1 MSDSNKSQIKLFKNA
16 SWLFGGKS
24 ASGIFTAIQTVIVA
38 RMLGV
43 SDYGLLTLVIAYIS
57 VLNMFFDLKVWETAT
72 KYIGTYLERGESD
85 KTRSMIKLS
94 YILDIGSGV
103 IAFIIAI
110 VSAKLISTYVIHS
123 PDAYVLIWI
132 FSISLFIDTAN
143 STSDAILRV
152 FDRFKSIAFINSFQK
167 LFRLIVVV
175 ALLFGGFGIKGV
187 LYGFILASFVGF
199 AIRMWVVIKTL
210 YENNLQG
217 WLSAD
222 LSLIR
227 DQWKG
232 IAWFLGNTSF
242 IATLKTGNERYLGVM
257 ILGYFAGKD
266 AVAYYKIAS
275 TVASLANKV
284 VDPLYEAIYPE
295 LVKFTSS
302 NAIKDFKKMIKSTT
316 KSLVLIIVP
325 LTAVIIIFA
334 ELIIR
339 LVFGTEYV
347 PATNALRILAVAVLI
362 VRFTF
367 WINPALLAMGRP
379 GLRTILGVITTV
391 AYLVLMLILVPPYS
405 YVGAAFAFLGYA
417 LLRSGLAFKFFND
430 ALRYEKSRV
439 GNS

>member
-1 MSDSNKSQIKLFKNA
+1 MTDSNKSQKKLFKNA

-24 ASGIFTAIQTVIVA
+24 ASGIFTAIQTIVVA

-43 SDYGLLTLVIAYIS
+43 SDYGLLALVIAYIS

-72 KYIGTYLERGESD
+72 KYIGTYLEKGESD

-103 IAFIIAI
+103 VAFIIAI
-110 VSAKLISTYVIHS
+110 LSAKLISAYIIHS
-123 PDAYVLIWI
+123 PDAYILIWI

-187 LYGFILASFVGF
+187 LYGFILASFIGF
-199 AIRMWVVIKTL
+199 SIRMWIVIKTL
-210 YENNLQG
+210 NENGLEG
-217 WLSAD
+217 WFSAD
-222 LSLIR
+222 VGLIK
-227 DQWKG
+227 DEWKG
-232 IAWFLGNTSF
+232 ILWFLGNTSF
-242 IATLKTGNERYLGVM
+242 IATLKTGNERYLGIM

-295 LVKFTSS
+295 LVKFASS
-302 NAIKDFKKMIKSTT
+302 NAIKDFKRMIKSTT
-316 KSLVLIIVP
+316 KSLVLIIIP
-325 LTAVIIIFA
+325 LTVIIIIFA
-334 ELIIR
+334 EPIISI
-339 LVFGTEYV
+339 VFGKDYV
-347 PATNALRILAVAVLI
+347 PATNALRILAAAVLI

-367 WINPALLAMGRP
+367 WINPALLSMDRP
-379 GLRTILGVITTV
+379 GLRTILGVISTSV
-391 AYLVLMLILVPPYS
+391 YLILMFLLVPGYS
-405 YVGAAFAFLGYA
+405 YIGAAFAFLGYSIV
-417 LLRSGLAFKFFND
+417 RSSLAFKFFRD
-430 ALRYEKSRV
+430 ALKKIE
-439 GNS
+439 

>member
-1 MSDSNKSQIKLFKNA
+1 MSDSKTSQKKLFKNA

-24 ASGIFTAIQTVIVA
+24 ASGIFTAIQTIVIA

-43 SDYGLLTLVIAYIS
+43 SDYGLLTLVVAYIS

-72 KYIGTYLERGESD
+72 KYIGTYLEKGEPD

-94 YILDIGSGV
+94 YILDIGSGIV
-103 IAFIIAI
+103 AFIIAI

-123 PDAYVLIWI
+123 PDAYILIWI

-167 LFRLIVVV
+167 LFRLLVVV
-175 ALLFGGFGIKGV
+175 GLLFAGFGIEGV
-187 LYGFILASFVGF
+187 LYGFILASFIGF
-199 AIRMWVVIKTL
+199 TIRMWIVVKTL
-210 YENNLQG
+210 YENDLQG

-222 LSLIR
+222 LGLIR

-232 IAWFLGNTSF
+232 IVWFLGNTSF

-325 LTAVIIIFA
+325 LTAIIIIFA
-334 ELIIR
+334 EPIVR

-379 GLRTILGVITTV
+379 GLRTILGVITTTL
-391 AYLVLMLILVPPYS
+391 YLILMLLLVPPYS
-405 YVGAAFAFLGYA
+405 YFGAAFAFLGYA

-430 ALRYEKSRV
+430 ALKDEKKRIEES
-439 GNS
+439 

>member
-1 MSDSNKSQIKLFKNA
+1 MTDSNNSQKKLFKNA

-24 ASGIFTAIQTVIVA
+24 ASGIFTAIQTIVIA

-72 KYIGTYLERGESD
+72 KYIGTYLEKGESD

-103 IAFIIAI
+103 VAFIIAI
-110 VSAKLISTYVIHS
+110 LSAKLISAYIIHS
-123 PDAYVLIWI
+123 PDAYILIWI

-152 FDRFKSIAFINSFQK
+152 FDRFKSIAFINSFQN

-187 LYGFILASFVGF
+187 LYGFILASFIGF
-199 AIRMWVVIKTL
+199 SIRMWIVIKTL
-210 YENNLQG
+210 NENGLEG
-217 WLSAD
+217 WFSAD
-222 LSLIR
+222 VGLIK
-227 DQWKG
+227 DEWKG

-242 IATLKTGNERYLGVM
+242 IATLKTGNERYLGIM

-302 NAIKDFKKMIKSTT
+302 NAIKDFKRMIKSTT

-325 LTAVIIIFA
+325 LTVIIIIFA
-334 ELIIR
+334 EPIISI
-339 LVFGTEYV
+339 VFGKDYV
-347 PATNALRILAVAVLI
+347 PATNALRILAAAVLI

-367 WINPALLAMGRP
+367 WINPALLSMGRP
-379 GLRTILGVITTV
+379 GLRTILGVISTSI
-391 AYLVLMLILVPPYS
+391 YLILMFLLVPGYS
-405 YVGAAFAFLGYA
+405 YIGAAFAFLGYSIV
-417 LLRSGLAFKFFND
+417 RSSLAFKFFRD
-430 ALRYEKSRV
+430 ALKKIE
-439 GNS
+439 

>member
-1 MSDSNKSQIKLFKNA
+1 MSDSNKSQKKLLKNA

-72 KYIGTYLERGESD
+72 KYIGTYLEQGEAE

-110 VSAKLISTYVIHS
+110 LSAKLISTYVIHS

-152 FDRFKSIAFINSFQK
+152 FDRFKKIAFINSFQK
-167 LFRLIVVV
+167 LFRLLVVV
-175 ALLFGGFGIKGV
+175 GLLFAGSGIKGV
-187 LYGFILASFVGF
+187 LYGFILASFIGF
-199 AIRMWVVIKTL
+199 AIRMWMVIKTL
-210 YENNLQG
+210 NENHLEG
-217 WLSAD
+217 WLGAD
-222 LSLIR
+222 MGLIK
-227 DQWKG
+227 DQWRG

-242 IATLKTGNERYLGVM
+242 IATLKTGNDRYLGVM

-325 LTAVIIIFA
+325 LTIVLIAFA
-334 ELIIR
+334 EPIIKI
-339 LVFGTEYV
+339 VFGSEYL
-347 PATNALRILAVAVLI
+347 PATNALRLLALAVLI
-362 VRFTF
+362 LRFTF

-379 GLRTILGVITTV
+379 GLRTVLGLVTTAV
-391 AYLVLMLILVPPYS
+391 YIILMLVLVPPYS
-405 YVGAAFAFLGYA
+405 YFGAAIAFLGYA
-417 LLRSGLAFKFFND
+417 LLRSTLAFKFFND
-430 ALRYEKSRV
+430 ALKFEKSRI
-439 GNS
+439 S

>member
-1 MSDSNKSQIKLFKNA
+1 MTDSNNSQKKLFKNA

-24 ASGIFTAIQTVIVA
+24 ASGIFTAIQTIVIA

-72 KYIGTYLERGESD
+72 KYIGTYLEKGESY

-103 IAFIIAI
+103 VAFIIAI
-110 VSAKLISTYVIHS
+110 LSAKLISAYIIHS
-123 PDAYVLIWI
+123 PDAYILIWI

-187 LYGFILASFVGF
+187 LYGFILASFIGF
-199 AIRMWVVIKTL
+199 SIRMWIVIKTL
-210 YENNLQG
+210 NENGLEG
-217 WLSAD
+217 WFSAD
-222 LSLIR
+222 VGLIK
-227 DQWKG
+227 DEWKG

-242 IATLKTGNERYLGVM
+242 IATLKTGNERYLGIM

-302 NAIKDFKKMIKSTT
+302 NAIKDFKRMIKSTT

-325 LTAVIIIFA
+325 LTVIIIIFA
-334 ELIIR
+334 EPIISI
-339 LVFGTEYV
+339 VFGKDYV
-347 PATNALRILAVAVLI
+347 PATNALRILAAAVLI

-367 WINPALLAMGRP
+367 WINPALLSMGRP
-379 GLRTILGVITTV
+379 GLRTILGVISTSI
-391 AYLVLMLILVPPYS
+391 YLILMFLLVPGYS
-405 YVGAAFAFLGYA
+405 YIGAAFAFLGYSIV
-417 LLRSGLAFKFFND
+417 RSSLAFKFFRD
-430 ALRYEKSRV
+430 ALKKIE
-439 GNS
+439 

>member
-24 ASGIFTAIQTVIVA
+24 ASGIFTAIQTIIVA

-72 KYIGTYLERGESD
+72 KYIGTYLERGEHD

-110 VSAKLISTYVIHS
+110 LTAKLISTYIIHS

-152 FDRFKSIAFINSFQK
+152 FDRFKSIALINSLQK
-167 LFRLIVVV
+167 FFRLIVVV
-175 ALLFGGFGIKGV
+175 GLLFADFGIKGV

-199 AIRMWVVIKTL
+199 TVRMWVVIKTL

-222 LSLIR
+222 LGLIKNE
-227 DQWKG
+227 WKG

-275 TVASLANKV
+275 TVASLANKI

-334 ELIIR
+334 EPILRLI
-339 LVFGTEYV
+339 FGAEYV

-405 YVGAAFAFLGYA
+405 YLGAAFAFLGYA
-417 LLRSGLAFKFFND
+417 ALRSGLAFKFFND
-430 ALRYEKSRV
+430 ALCDQKIKV
-439 GNS
+439 QDP

>member
-1 MSDSNKSQIKLFKNA
+1 MSNSKNSQKKLLKNA

-24 ASGIFTAIQTVIVA
+24 ASGIFTAIQTIIVA

-72 KYIGTYLERGESD
+72 KYIGTYLEKGESD

-103 IAFIIAI
+103 LAFIIAI
-110 VSAKLISTYVIHS
+110 LSAKLISTYIIHS
-123 PDAYVLIWI
+123 PDAYILIWI

-152 FDRFKSIAFINSFQK
+152 FDRFKSIAFINTFQK

-175 ALLFGGFGIKGV
+175 GLLFSGFGIKGV
-187 LYGFILASFVGF
+187 LYGFILASFIGF
-199 AIRMWVVIKTL
+199 SIRMWIVVKTL
-210 YENNLQG
+210 NENDLKG
-217 WLSAD
+217 WLGAD
-222 LSLIR
+222 IGLIR
-227 DQWKG
+227 DEWRG

-242 IATLKTGNERYLGVM
+242 IATLKTGNEKYLGVM
-257 ILGYFAGKD
+257 ILGYFAGKE
-266 AVAYYKIAS
+266 AVAFYKIAS

-295 LVKFTSS
+295 LVKFASS

-325 LTAVIIIFA
+325 LTIILIVFA
-334 ELIIR
+334 EPIIR
-339 LVFGTEYV
+339 LVFGGEYL

-379 GLRTILGVITTV
+379 GLRTILGSISTV
-391 AYLVLMLILVPPYS
+391 FYLVLMLFLVPPYS
-405 YVGAAFAFLGYA
+405 YMGAAFAFLGYA
-417 LLRSGLAFKFFND
+417 VIRSILAFKFIRD
-430 ALRYEKSRV
+430 ALNYEKMKV
-439 GNS
+439 

>member
-1 MSDSNKSQIKLFKNA
+1 MTDSNNSQKKLFKNA

-24 ASGIFTAIQTVIVA
+24 ASGIFTAIQTIVIA

-72 KYIGTYLERGESD
+72 KYIGTYLEKGESD

-103 IAFIIAI
+103 VAFIIAI
-110 VSAKLISTYVIHS
+110 LSAKLISAYIIHS
-123 PDAYVLIWI
+123 PDAYILIWI

-175 ALLFGGFGIKGV
+175 DLLFGGFGIKGV
-187 LYGFILASFVGF
+187 LYGFILASFIGF
-199 AIRMWVVIKTL
+199 SIRMWIVIKTL
-210 YENNLQG
+210 NENGLEG
-217 WLSAD
+217 WFSAD
-222 LSLIR
+222 VGLIK
-227 DQWKG
+227 DEWKG

-242 IATLKTGNERYLGVM
+242 IATLKTGNERYLGIM

-302 NAIKDFKKMIKSTT
+302 NAIKDFKRMIKSTT

-325 LTAVIIIFA
+325 LTVIIIIFA
-334 ELIIR
+334 EPIISI
-339 LVFGTEYV
+339 VFGKDYV
-347 PATNALRILAVAVLI
+347 PATNALRILAAAVLI

-367 WINPALLAMGRP
+367 WINPALLSMGRP
-379 GLRTILGVITTV
+379 GLRTILGVISTSI
-391 AYLVLMLILVPPYS
+391 YLILMFLLVPGYS
-405 YVGAAFAFLGYA
+405 YIGAAFAFLGYSIV
-417 LLRSGLAFKFFND
+417 RSSLAFKFFRD
-430 ALRYEKSRV
+430 ALKKIE
-439 GNS
+439 

>member
-1 MSDSNKSQIKLFKNA
+1 MRESRNSQKKLFKNA

-24 ASGIFTAIQTVIVA
+24 ASGIFTAIQTIVIA

-72 KYIGTYLERGESD
+72 KYIGTYLEKGESD

-94 YILDIGSGV
+94 YILDIGSGIV
-103 IAFIIAI
+103 AFIIAI
-110 VSAKLISTYVIHS
+110 LSAKLISTYVIHS
-123 PDAYVLIWI
+123 PDAYILIWI

-175 ALLFGGFGIKGV
+175 GLLLAGFGIKGV
-187 LYGFILASFVGF
+187 LYGFILASFIGF
-199 AIRMWVVIKTL
+199 SIRMWFVIKTL
-210 YENNLQG
+210 TENNLQG
-217 WLSAD
+217 WLGAD
-222 LSLIR
+222 VGLIKDEWR
-227 DQWKG
+227 G

-242 IATLKTGNERYLGVM
+242 IATLKTGNEKYLGVM
-257 ILGYFAGKD
+257 ILGYFAGKE
-266 AVAYYKIAS
+266 AVGYYKIAS

-295 LVKFTSS
+295 LVKFTSA

-316 KSLVLIIVP
+316 KSLALIIVP
-325 LTAVIIIFA
+325 LTIILIAFA
-334 ELIIR
+334 EPVIKI
-339 LVFGTEYV
+339 VFGSEYL
-347 PATNALRILAVAVLI
+347 PATSALRILAVAVLI

-379 GLRTILGVITTV
+379 GLRTVLGSISTV
-391 AYLVLMLILVPPYS
+391 FYLILMLVLVPPYS
-405 YVGAAFAFLGYA
+405 FVGAAFAFLGYA
-417 LLRSGLAFKFFND
+417 VLRSALAFKFFND
-430 ALRYEKSRV
+430 ALNYEKTKL
-439 GNS
+439 

>member
-1 MSDSNKSQIKLFKNA
+1 MTDSNKSQKKLFKNA

-24 ASGIFTAIQTVIVA
+24 ASGIFTAIQTIIVA

-43 SDYGLLTLVIAYIS
+43 SDYGLLALVIAYIS

-72 KYIGTYLERGESD
+72 KYIGTYLEKGESD

-103 IAFIIAI
+103 VAFIIAI
-110 VSAKLISTYVIHS
+110 LSAKLISAYIIHS
-123 PDAYVLIWI
+123 PDAYILIWI

-187 LYGFILASFVGF
+187 LYGFILASFIGF
-199 AIRMWVVIKTL
+199 SIRMWIVIKTL
-210 YENNLQG
+210 NENGLEG
-217 WLSAD
+217 WFSAD
-222 LSLIR
+222 VGLIK
-227 DQWKG
+227 DEWKG
-232 IAWFLGNTSF
+232 ILWFLGNTSF
-242 IATLKTGNERYLGVM
+242 IATLKTGNERYLGIM

-295 LVKFTSS
+295 LVKFATS
-302 NAIKDFKKMIKSTT
+302 NAIKDFKRMIKSTT
-316 KSLVLIIVP
+316 KSLVLIIIP
-325 LTAVIIIFA
+325 LTVIIIIFA
-334 ELIIR
+334 EPIISI
-339 LVFGTEYV
+339 VFGKDYV
-347 PATNALRILAVAVLI
+347 PATNALRILAAAVLI

-367 WINPALLAMGRP
+367 WINPALLSMGRP
-379 GLRTILGVITTV
+379 GLRTILGVISTSI
-391 AYLVLMLILVPPYS
+391 YLALMFLLVPEYS
-405 YVGAAFAFLGYA
+405 YIGAAFAFLGYSIV
-417 LLRSGLAFKFFND
+417 RSSLAFKFFRD
-430 ALRYEKSRV
+430 ALKKIE
-439 GNS
+439 

>member
-1 MSDSNKSQIKLFKNA
+1 
-16 SWLFGGKS
+16 
-24 ASGIFTAIQTVIVA
+24 
-38 RMLGV
+38 
-43 SDYGLLTLVIAYIS
+43 
-57 VLNMFFDLKVWETAT
+57 KVWETAT
-72 KYIGTYLERGESD
+72 KYIGTYLEKGESY

-103 IAFIIAI
+103 VAFIIAI
-110 VSAKLISTYVIHS
+110 LSAKLISAYIIHS
-123 PDAYVLIWI
+123 PDAYILIWI

-175 ALLFGGFGIKGV
+175 DLLFGGFGIKGV
-187 LYGFILASFVGF
+187 LYGFILASFIGF
-199 AIRMWVVIKTL
+199 SIRMWIVIKTL
-210 YENNLQG
+210 NENGLEG
-217 WLSAD
+217 WFSAD
-222 LSLIR
+222 VGLIK
-227 DQWKG
+227 DEWKG

-242 IATLKTGNERYLGVM
+242 IATLKTGNERYLGIM

-302 NAIKDFKKMIKSTT
+302 NAIKDFKRMIKSTT

-325 LTAVIIIFA
+325 LTVIIIIFA
-334 ELIIR
+334 EPIISI
-339 LVFGTEYV
+339 VFGKDYV
-347 PATNALRILAVAVLI
+347 PATNALRILAAAVLI

-367 WINPALLAMGRP
+367 WINPALLSMGRP
-379 GLRTILGVITTV
+379 GLRTILGVISTSI
-391 AYLVLMLILVPPYS
+391 YLILMFLLVPGYS
-405 YVGAAFAFLGYA
+405 YIGAAFAFLGYSIV
-417 LLRSGLAFKFFND
+417 RSSLAFKFFRD
-430 ALRYEKSRV
+430 ALKKIE
-439 GNS
+439 